1 MYQELRLDRILE
13 TLRALQDRIDARFP
27 GAGLG
32 RVARE
37 LTTVGETTAPLLEKV
52 RRPNLYL
59 RTGVG
64 LVILLLVAVVIS
76 LVMRFQGLRADIDG
90 FSSLLQ
96 TIESGVQDVVFLSAA
111 IYFMATIEGRLK
123 RKTVLENL
131 HRLRSIVHVI
141 DMHQLTKDPEQVL
154 SPTLMPTTA
163 KSREMTR
170 FELVRYLDYCAEMLS
185 ISSKMAALHVQ
196 YVNDPVVLDA
206 VNDIEVLASDLASR
220 IWQKIVILDT
230 SAMIP
235 QRMAEE

>member
-96 TIESGVQDVVFLSAA
+96 TIESGIQDVVFLSAA

-154 SPTLMPTTA
+154 SPGLMRGT
-163 KSREMTR
+163 SNGRDMSR
-170 FELVRYLDYCAEMLS
+170 FELVRYLDYCSDLLS
-185 ISSKMAALHVQ
+185 MCSKMAALHVQ

-206 VNDIEVLASDLASR
+206 VNDVEVLASDLSSR

-230 SAMIP
+230 SALIP
-235 QRMAEE
+235 DRASSS